1 MFSAVLD
8 NRRFR
13 SWSGQILLLGGFAAL
28 LLWLVNNTVTNLDA
42 RGIRVGFDFL
52 WRPANFPISE
62 SVLPYNPSDNFLW
75 AYVTGV
81 GNTLAISV
89 LAIFLS
95 TALGLLVGLARRSK
109 HPLTSGVA
117 GVFVTTMRNM
127 PLIVHLLFWYAL
139 ATTALPA
146 PREAYNPVPGVFLSL
161 RGFYIPALELDALAW
176 AIVGLVIPVT
186 WVAWRLRHH
195 LVGTGRWHDRHPLP
209 ALLGLATAVALGAAL
224 LLQPGAVVSFPEM
237 RGFNFTGGLRLSP
250 EFAALMLGLVIYTSA
265 FIGEIIRGGIDAV
278 AIGQWEAGRAI
289 GLSERHTLT
298 KIIIPQALRII
309 IPPMTS
315 QYLSTV
321 KNTTLALA
329 VGYPELG
336 LVVGTVINQT
346 GQAIESIG
354 LLLGIFLTISIA
366 VSLFMNWYNAHVAL
380 VEAR

>member
-1 MFSAVLD
+1 MISAVLD

-13 SWSGQILLLGGFAAL
+13 SWGGQILLLGGFAAL
-28 LLWLVNNTVTNLDA
+28 LLWLVMNTVTNLDA

-52 WRPANFPISE
+52 WRQANFPISE
-62 SVLPYNPSDNFLW
+62 SVLPYDPSDSFLW

-139 ATTALPA
+139 ATTALPT
-146 PREAYNPVPGVFLSL
+146 PREAYNPLPGVFLSL
-161 RGFYIPALELDALAW
+161 RGFYIPALDLDAMAW
-176 AIVGLVIPVT
+176 LMIGLVILVT
-186 WVAWRLRHH
+186 LGAWRLRH
-195 LVGTGRWHDRHPLP
+195 LMMGTGRWHDRHPVL
-209 ALLGLATAVALGAAL
+209 ALLALAAVVALGAAL
-224 LLQPGAVVSFPEM
+224 LLQPNAVISLPEM

-278 AIGQWEAGRAI
+278 SIGQWEAGRAI

>member
-1 MFSAVLD
+1 MISTVLD

-13 SWSGQILLLGGFAAL
+13 SWGGQILLLGGFAAL
-28 LLWLVNNTVTNLDA
+28 LSWLVSNTVTNLET

-62 SVLPYNPSDNFLW
+62 SVLPYNPSDTFLW

-81 GNTLAISV
+81 GNTLAISI
-89 LAIFLS
+89 LAIVLS
-95 TALGLLVGLARRSK
+95 TALGLVVGLARRSK

-117 GVFVTTMRNM
+117 SVFVTTMRNM

-139 ATTALPA
+139 ATTMLPA
-146 PREAYNPVPGVFLSL
+146 PRQAYNPLPGVFLSL
-161 RGFYIPALELDALAW
+161 RGFYIPSFNLDGVAFVL
-176 AIVGLVIPVT
+176 VGLTMASAVLAAILGRRMI
-186 WVAWRLRHH
+186 AAGRL
-195 LVGTGRWHDRHPLP
+195 DIRHPLLCLL
-209 ALLGLATAVALGAAL
+209 AVTAVVAAGLGLI
-224 LLQPGAVVSFPEM
+224 LQPAAVVDFPEM
-237 RGFNFTGGLRLSP
+237 KGFNFIGGMRLSP

-278 AIGQWEAGRAI
+278 SPGQWEAGRAI

-346 GQAIESIG
+346 GQAIESIA

-380 VEAR
+380 MEAR

>member
-1 MFSAVLD
+1 MISAVLD

-13 SWSGQILLLGGFAAL
+13 SWGGQILLLGGFAAL

-52 WRPANFPISE
+52 WRRANFPISE
-62 SVLPYNPSDNFLW
+62 SVLPYDPSDSFFW

-146 PREAYNPVPGVFLSL
+146 PREAYNPLPGVFLSL
-161 RGFYIPALELDALAW
+161 RGFYIPALELDAMAW
-176 AIVGLVIPVT
+176 LMIGLVILVT
-186 WVAWRLRHH
+186 LGAWRLRH
-195 LVGTGRWHDRHPLP
+195 LMMGTGRWHDRHPVL
-209 ALLGLATAVALGAAL
+209 ALFGLTAVVALGAAL
-224 LLQPGAVVSFPEM
+224 LLQPSAVISLPEM

-278 AIGQWEAGRAI
+278 SIGQWEAGRAI

>member
-1 MFSAVLD
+1 MISAVYD
-8 NRRFR
+8 NRRVR
-13 SWSGQILLLGGFAAL
+13 NWTGQILLLGGFAAL
-28 LLWLVNNTVTNLDA
+28 LFWLVSNTVANLDA
-42 RGIRVGFDFL
+42 RGIKVGFGFL
-52 WRPANFPISE
+52 SRPANFPISE
-62 SVLPYNPSDNFLW
+62 SVLPYDPSDTFLW
-75 AYVTGV
+75 AYVTGL
-81 GNTLAISV
+81 GNTVAISILAI
-89 LAIFLS
+89 LLS

-146 PREAYNPVPGVFLSL
+146 PREAYNPLPGVFLSL
-161 RGFYIPALELDALAW
+161 RGFYVPSVEFSGTSLTFAFVLIVATLGAW
-176 AIVGLVIPVT
+176 HMRGRMI
-186 WVAWRLRHH
+186 RL
-195 LVGTGRWHDRHPLP
+195 GWWHDSRPLL
-209 ALLGLATAVALGAAL
+209 ALIGVMAFAALGAGIV
-224 LLQPGAVVSFPEM
+224 LQPSATVSFPEM
-237 RGFNFTGGLRLSP
+237 SGFNFTGGFRLSP

-278 AIGQWEAGRAI
+278 SSGQWEAGRAI

-298 KIIIPQALRII
+298 RIIIPQALRII
-309 IPPMTS
+309 IPPLTS

-346 GQAIESIG
+346 GQAIESIA

-366 VSLFMNWYNAHVAL
+366 VSLFMNWYNARVAL

>member
-1 MFSAVLD
+1 MIFAVLD
-8 NRRFR
+8 NRRVR
-13 SWSGQILLLGGFAAL
+13 SWGGQILLLGGFAGL
-28 LLWLVNNTVTNLDA
+28 LSWLVSNTVTNLDA
-42 RGIRVGFDFL
+42 RGIKVGFDFL
-52 WRPANFPISE
+52 WRRANFPISE
-62 SVLPYNPSDNFLW
+62 SILPYNPSDTFLW
-75 AYVTGV
+75 AYITGV
-81 GNTLAISV
+81 GNTLTISI
-89 LAIFLS
+89 LAICLS
-95 TALGLLVGLARRSK
+95 AALGLLVGLARRSK

-146 PREAYNPVPGVFLSL
+146 PREAYNPLPGVFLSL
-161 RGFYIPALELDALAW
+161 RGFYIPALELDTLAW
-176 AIVGLVIPVT
+176 AIIGLVIALAFGT
-186 WVAWRLRHH
+186 WRLRHRMI
-195 LVGTGRWHDRHPLP
+195 GTSQWPDRHPVL
-209 ALLGLATAVALGAAL
+209 ALVGLITIVVLGVGILFQPSAA
-224 LLQPGAVVSFPEM
+224 VSFPQM
-237 RGFNFTGGLRLSP
+237 RGFNFTGGTRLSP

-278 AIGQWEAGRAI
+278 SIGQWEAGRAL

-346 GQAIESIG
+346 GQAIESIA
-354 LLLGIFLTISIA
+354 LLLGIFLSISIA

>member
-1 MFSAVLD
+1 MISAVLD

-62 SVLPYNPSDNFLW
+62 SVLPYNPSDSFLW
-75 AYVTGV
+75 AYVTDV

-146 PREAYNPVPGVFLSL
+146 PREAYNPLPGVFLSL
-161 RGFYIPALELDALAW
+161 RGFYIPALELDATAW
-176 AIVGLVIPVT
+176 AAICLVIAVT
-186 WVAWRLRHH
+186 WGAWRLRHH
-195 LVGTGRWHDRHPLP
+195 VVATGRWHDRHPLL
-209 ALLGLATAVALGAAL
+209 ALLGLAAAIALGAAL
-224 LLQPGAVVSFPEM
+224 LLQPGAVASFPEL

-278 AIGQWEAGRAI
+278 SIGQWEAGRAI
-289 GLSERHTLT
+289 GLSEGHTLT

-346 GQAIESIG
+346 GQAIESIA